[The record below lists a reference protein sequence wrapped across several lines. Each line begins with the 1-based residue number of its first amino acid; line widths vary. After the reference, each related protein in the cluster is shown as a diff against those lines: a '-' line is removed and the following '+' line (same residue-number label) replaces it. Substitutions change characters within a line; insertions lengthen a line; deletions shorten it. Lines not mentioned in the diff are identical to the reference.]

1 MDWTMHTD
9 STRPNRAG
17 NCTSRWVPISRRID
31 LMSVSR
37 LGMSCILLLCCVASL
52 NAQGARVGYVNS
64 QQVLTEYGPA
74 QEAQAEL
81 QSAAQEADSELQLLG
96 SGFQSAL
103 AEFQQQ
109 AKSMNTEA
117 LQNRQQELASSEQ
130 AIQRRQQELELQLAQ
145 RQQELL
151 QPINDRIT
159 AIIEEIRVEG
169 NYAVILDASSGAIV
183 AADPALDITQ
193 DVLTRLQAADTPGSG
208 GG

>member
-1 MDWTMHTD
+1 MHTD

-109 AKSMNTEA
+109 AMSMTPEA
-117 LQNRQQELASSEQ
+117 RQNRQQELASSEQ